1 MPLTST
7 MRVGGRCEARAA
19 NVRPSWYA
27 YAIQPIERVNMSK
40 SVKMVEFS
48 LTKPKSEVPFTTLN
62 VSLKKFKV
70 LRSDFED
77 LSLRVE
83 VLDFYKK

>member
-1 MPLTST
+1 
-7 MRVGGRCEARAA
+7 
-19 NVRPSWYA
+19 
-27 YAIQPIERVNMSK
+27 
-40 SVKMVEFS
+40 
-48 LTKPKSEVPFTTLN
+48 VPFTTLN
-62 VSLKKFKV
+62 VSLKKFKM

>member
-1 MPLTST
+1 
-7 MRVGGRCEARAA
+7 
-19 NVRPSWYA
+19 
-27 YAIQPIERVNMSK
+27 MSK

-48 LTKPKSEVPFTTLN
+48 LTKSKSEVPFTTLN
-62 VSLKKFKV
+62 IPLKKFKV